1 MPLLFS
7 YSHFFYQTISRKLI
21 CFCCVCFFT
30 LTACTNA
37 PPSQTE
43 LSNTGKPA
51 LHAIQ
56 SKRLKKL
63 MQELNDLMFERMLN
77 EVQIDQQRRRYT
89 QEVVK
94 ISDQLLNSLKYMPE
108 IFSSLTLTKTE
119 QKVFLSL
126 NHQLEQQV
134 TLLKQEAVKN
144 LVDALPKRRRQ
155 IIETCNACHQM
166 FRPEKKQ

>member
-7 YSHFFYQTISRKLI
+7 YRHFLYQNFSRKMI
-21 CFCCVCFFT
+21 CLCSLCFFI
-30 LTACTNA
+30 LTACSSA
-37 PPSQTE
+37 PPPQTQ

-94 ISDQLLNSLKYMPE
+94 ISDQLLNSLKYIPE

-126 NHQLEQQV
+126 NHELEQQV
-134 TLLKQEAVKN
+134 TSLRQEAVEN
-144 LVDALPKRRRQ
+144 LVDAIPKRRQQ
-155 IIETCNACHQM
+155 IIETCIACHQM
-166 FRPEKKQ
+166 FRQEK